1 MERQVRRTLSIN
13 YDQLLDLATELG
25 FRLMETGAEIYRVE
39 ESVQYI
45 LRAYGVETGEVFA
58 IPNCLI
64 VSLTDTA
71 GQASTR
77 VRRIPAHGTDISLL
91 EAYNEF
97 CRNIAE
103 SPPPLEEA
111 LKRMEAIRARHFVY
125 PFPVMLLAYFV
136 GGGAYSLF
144 FGGDWTDGVCGGLCG
159 VAIGLCLRLLAPLGA
174 NSFVR
179 TIAAGAVAALCALV
193 LVGMG
198 LGHNPD
204 FITIG
209 ALMIL
214 VPGIAFTNAMRDIMA
229 GDLTSGV
236 NKVVEALLIA
246 TAIAL
251 GTGFV
256 LSLAPA
262 V

>member
-1 MERQVRRTLSIN
+1 MSIN

-71 GQASTR
+71 GHASTR

-97 CRNIAE
+97 CRNITE

-179 TIAAGAVAALCALV
+179 TIAAGAVAALSLEENRGKLAIFGGVKNARFKQPVLPGDVLELSCELV
-193 LVGMG
+193 EQHG
-198 LGHNPD
+198 P
-204 FITIG
+204 IG
-209 ALMIL
+209 FGR
-214 VPGIAFTNAMRDIMA
+214 PWPR
-229 GDLTSGV
+229 
-236 NKVVEALLIA
+236 
-246 TAIAL
+246 
-251 GTGFV
+251 
-256 LSLAPA
+256 
-262 V
+262 